1 MSTFIIKT
9 KNYFS
14 DWTLFEI
21 SWLVISTLIMLT
33 LSLLWKDSPM
43 ALISGVTGIIS
54 VVLCAKGKISTYVFA
69 CVNVGLYAI
78 IAYQNRL
85 FGEVMLNGFYYLP
98 MNVVGFYMWHKQKD
112 NDGTVLVR
120 RLTAK
125 QIILLIIGVLIAII
139 AYWRILVS
147 LGGNLQIIDSITTI
161 LAIVAF
167 LLQIGR
173 FMEQWILWMIIN
185 VFSITMWSLLLQTPD
200 GSVTMIIMFSAYL
213 INGIYGFKNWLK
225 LSKINESNTN

>member
-1 MSTFIIKT
+1 MSTLVMKT

-21 SWLVISTLIMLT
+21 SWLIISTLTMLT
-33 LSLLWKDSPM
+33 LSIVWGDSPM

-54 VVLCAKGKISTYVFA
+54 VVLCAKGKISTYAFA

-98 MNVVGFYMWHKQKD
+98 MNIVGFYMWHKQKD
-112 NDGTVLVR
+112 DEGTVIAR

-125 QIILLIIGVLIAII
+125 QIILLVIGLLIAIT
-139 AYWRILVS
+139 AYWRVLVA
-147 LGGNLQIIDSITTI
+147 LGGNLQLIDSITTV
-161 LAIVAF
+161 LSIVAF

-173 FMEQWILWMIIN
+173 FIEQWILWMIIN
-185 VFSITMWSLLLQTPD
+185 VFSITMWSLLLGAPE

-213 INGIYGFKNWLK
+213 INGVYGFRNWLK
-225 LSKINESNTN
+225 LSNVN

>member
-1 MSTFIIKT
+1 MSTLVMKT

-21 SWLVISTLIMLT
+21 SWLIISTLTMLT
-33 LSLLWKDSPM
+33 LSIVWGDSPM

-54 VVLCAKGKISTYVFA
+54 VVLCAKGKISTYAFA

-98 MNVVGFYMWHKQKD
+98 MNIVGFYMWRKQKD
-112 NDGTVLVR
+112 DEGTVIAR

-125 QIILLIIGVLIAII
+125 QIILLIIGLLIAIT
-139 AYWRILVS
+139 AYWRVLVA
-147 LGGNLQIIDSITTI
+147 LGGNLQLIDSITTV
-161 LAIVAF
+161 LSIVAF

-173 FMEQWILWMIIN
+173 FMEQWI
-185 VFSITMWSLLLQTPD
+185 
-200 GSVTMIIMFSAYL
+200 
-213 INGIYGFKNWLK
+213 
-225 LSKINESNTN
+225 

>member
-1 MSTFIIKT
+1 MSTLVMKT

-21 SWLVISTLIMLT
+21 SWLIISTLTMLT
-33 LSLLWKDSPM
+33 LSIIWGDSPM

-54 VVLCAKGKISTYVFA
+54 VVLCAKGKISTYAFA

-98 MNVVGFYMWHKQKD
+98 MNIVGFYMWRKQKD
-112 NDGTVLVR
+112 DAGTVIVR
-120 RLTAK
+120 RLTPK
-125 QIILLIIGVLIAII
+125 QIILLIIRLLIAIT
-139 AYWRILVS
+139 AYWRVLVA
-147 LGGNLQIIDSITTI
+147 LGENLQLIDSMTTI
-161 LAIVAF
+161 PSIVAF

-185 VFSITMWSLLLQTPD
+185 VFSITMWSLLLGTPE

-213 INGIYGFKNWLK
+213 INGVYGFRNWLK
-225 LSKINESNTN
+225 LSKVN

>member
-1 MSTFIIKT
+1 MSTLVMKT

-21 SWLVISTLIMLT
+21 SWLIISTLTMLT
-33 LSLLWKDSPM
+33 LSIIWGDSPM

-54 VVLCAKGKISTYVFA
+54 VVLCAKGKISTYAFA
-69 CVNVGLYAI
+69 TINVGLYAI

-98 MNVVGFYMWHKQKD
+98 MNIVGFYMWRKQKD
-112 NDGTVLVR
+112 DAGTVIVR
-120 RLTAK
+120 RLTPK
-125 QIILLIIGVLIAII
+125 QIILLIIGLLIAIT
-139 AYWRILVS
+139 AYWRVLVA
-147 LGGNLQIIDSITTI
+147 LGGNLQLIDSITTV
-161 LAIVAF
+161 LSIVAF

-185 VFSITMWSLLLQTPD
+185 VFSITMWSLLLGTPE

-213 INGIYGFKNWLK
+213 INGVYGFRNWLK
-225 LSKINESNTN
+225 LSKVN

>member
-1 MSTFIIKT
+1 MSALVMKT

-14 DWTLFEI
+14 DWSIFEI
-21 SWLVISTLIMLT
+21 SWLIISTLTMLI
-33 LSLLWKDSPM
+33 LSIVWGDTPM

-54 VVLCAKGKISTYVFA
+54 VVLCAKGKISTYAFA
-69 CVNVGLYAI
+69 TINVGLYAI

-98 MNVVGFYMWHKQKD
+98 MNLVGFYMWRKQK
-112 NDGTVLVR
+112 NDEGTVIAR

-125 QIILLIIGVLIAII
+125 QIFLLVIGLVIAIVDYWRVLIA
-139 AYWRILVS
+139 
-147 LGGNLQIIDSITTI
+147 LGGNLQLIDSTTTI
-161 LAIVAF
+161 LSIVAF

-173 FMEQWILWMIIN
+173 FTEQWILWMIIN
-185 VFSITMWSLLLQTPD
+185 VFSIMMWTLLLGTPD

-213 INGIYGFKNWLK
+213 INGIYGYRNWLK
-225 LSKINESNTN
+225 LSKNK

>member
-1 MSTFIIKT
+1 MSTLVMKT

-21 SWLVISTLIMLT
+21 SWLIISTLTMLT
-33 LSLLWKDSPM
+33 LSIIWGDSPM

-54 VVLCAKGKISTYVFA
+54 VVLCAKGKISTYAFA

-98 MNVVGFYMWHKQKD
+98 MNIVGFYMWRKQKD
-112 NDGTVLVR
+112 DAGTVIVR
-120 RLTAK
+120 RLTPK
-125 QIILLIIGVLIAII
+125 QIILLIIGLLIAIT
-139 AYWRILVS
+139 AYWRVLVA
-147 LGGNLQIIDSITTI
+147 LGGILQLIDSITTV
-161 LAIVAF
+161 LSIVAF

-185 VFSITMWSLLLQTPD
+185 VFSITMWSLLLGTPE

-213 INGIYGFKNWLK
+213 INGVYGFRNWLK
-225 LSKINESNTN
+225 LSKVN

>member
-1 MSTFIIKT
+1 MSTLVIKT

-21 SWLVISTLIMLT
+21 SWLIISTLTMLM
-33 LSLLWKDSPM
+33 LSIVWGDSPM

-54 VVLCAKGKISTYVFA
+54 VVLCAKGKISTYAFA
-69 CVNVGLYAI
+69 SVNVGLYAI

-98 MNVVGFYMWHKQKD
+98 MNIVGFYMWRKQK
-112 NDGTVLVR
+112 NDEGTVIAR

-125 QIILLIIGVLIAII
+125 QVILLVIGLLIAIT
-139 AYWRILVS
+139 AYWRVLVA
-147 LGGNLQIIDSITTI
+147 LGGNLQLLDSITTV
-161 LAIVAF
+161 LSIVAF

-173 FMEQWILWMIIN
+173 FMEQWILWIIIN
-185 VFSITMWSLLLQTPD
+185 VFSITMWSLLLGTPQ

-213 INGIYGFKNWLK
+213 INGVYGFRNWLK
-225 LSKINESNTN
+225 LSNVN

>member
-1 MSTFIIKT
+1 MSTLVMKT

-21 SWLVISTLIMLT
+21 SWLIISTLTMLT
-33 LSLLWKDSPM
+33 LSIVWGDSPM
-43 ALISGVTGIIS
+43 ALISGITGIIS
-54 VVLCAKGKISTYVFA
+54 VVLCAKGKISTYAFA

-98 MNVVGFYMWHKQKD
+98 MNIVGFYMWRKQKD
-112 NDGTVLVR
+112 DEGTVIAR

-125 QIILLIIGVLIAII
+125 QIILLVIGLLIAIT
-139 AYWRILVS
+139 AYWRVLVA
-147 LGGNLQIIDSITTI
+147 LGGNLQLIDSITTV
-161 LAIVAF
+161 LSIVAF

-185 VFSITMWSLLLQTPD
+185 VFSITMWSLLLGTPE

-213 INGIYGFKNWLK
+213 INGVYGFRNWLK
-225 LSKINESNTN
+225 LSNVN

>member
-1 MSTFIIKT
+1 MSTLVMKT

-21 SWLVISTLIMLT
+21 SWLIISTLTMFT
-33 LSLLWKDSPM
+33 LSIIWGDSPM

-54 VVLCAKGKISTYVFA
+54 VVLCAKGKISTYAFA

-98 MNVVGFYMWHKQKD
+98 MNIVGFYMWRKQKD
-112 NDGTVLVR
+112 DAGTVIVR
-120 RLTAK
+120 RLTPK
-125 QIILLIIGVLIAII
+125 QIILLIIGLLIAIT
-139 AYWRILVS
+139 AYWRVLVA
-147 LGGNLQIIDSITTI
+147 LGGNLQLIDSITTI
-161 LAIVAF
+161 LSIVAF

-185 VFSITMWSLLLQTPD
+185 VFSITMWSLLLGTPE

-213 INGIYGFKNWLK
+213 INGVYGFRNWLK
-225 LSKINESNTN
+225 LSKVNESNTN

>member
-1 MSTFIIKT
+1 MSTLVMKT

-21 SWLVISTLIMLT
+21 SWLIISTLTMFT
-33 LSLLWKDSPM
+33 LSIIWGDSPM

-54 VVLCAKGKISTYVFA
+54 VVLCAKGKISTYAFA

-98 MNVVGFYMWHKQKD
+98 MNIVGFYMWRKQKD
-112 NDGTVLVR
+112 DAGTVIVR
-120 RLTAK
+120 RLTPK
-125 QIILLIIGVLIAII
+125 QIILLIIGLLIAIT
-139 AYWRILVS
+139 AYWRVLVA
-147 LGGNLQIIDSITTI
+147 LGGNLQLIDSITTV
-161 LAIVAF
+161 LSIVAF

-185 VFSITMWSLLLQTPD
+185 VFSITMWSLLLGTPE

-213 INGIYGFKNWLK
+213 INGVYGFRNWLK
-225 LSKINESNTN
+225 LSKVN

>member
-1 MSTFIIKT
+1 MSTLVMKT

-21 SWLVISTLIMLT
+21 SWLIISTLTMLT
-33 LSLLWKDSPM
+33 LSIIWGDSPM
-43 ALISGVTGIIS
+43 AMISGVTGIIS

-69 CVNVGLYAI
+69 CVKVGLYAI

-98 MNVVGFYMWHKQKD
+98 MNIVGFYMWRKQKD
-112 NDGTVLVR
+112 DAGTVIVR
-120 RLTAK
+120 RLTPK
-125 QIILLIIGVLIAII
+125 QIILLIIGLLIAIT
-139 AYWRILVS
+139 AYWRVLVA
-147 LGGNLQIIDSITTI
+147 LGGNLQLIDSITTI
-161 LAIVAF
+161 LSIVAF

-185 VFSITMWSLLLQTPD
+185 VFSITMWSLLLGTPE

-213 INGIYGFKNWLK
+213 INGVYGFRNWLK
-225 LSKINESNTN
+225 LSKVN

>member
-1 MSTFIIKT
+1 MSTLVMKT

-21 SWLVISTLIMLT
+21 SWLIISTFTMLT
-33 LSLLWKDSPM
+33 LSIVWGDSPM

-54 VVLCAKGKISTYVFA
+54 VVLCAKGKISTYAFA

-85 FGEVMLNGFYYLP
+85 FGEVMLYGFYYLP
-98 MNVVGFYMWHKQKD
+98 MNIVGFYMWRKQKD
-112 NDGTVLVR
+112 DEGTVIAR

-125 QIILLIIGVLIAII
+125 QIILLIIGLLIAIT
-139 AYWRILVS
+139 AYWRVLVA
-147 LGGNLQIIDSITTI
+147 LGGNLQLIDSITTI
-161 LAIVAF
+161 LSIVAF

-185 VFSITMWSLLLQTPD
+185 VFSITMWSLLLGTPE

-213 INGIYGFKNWLK
+213 INGVYGFRNWLK
-225 LSKINESNTN
+225 LSKVN

>member
-1 MSTFIIKT
+1 MSTLVMKT

-21 SWLVISTLIMLT
+21 SWLIISTLTMLT
-33 LSLLWKDSPM
+33 LSIIWGDSPM

-69 CVNVGLYAI
+69 CVKVGLYAI

-98 MNVVGFYMWHKQKD
+98 MNIVGFYMWRKQKD
-112 NDGTVLVR
+112 DAGTVIVR
-120 RLTAK
+120 RLTPK
-125 QIILLIIGVLIAII
+125 QIILLIIGLLIAIT
-139 AYWRILVS
+139 AYWRVLVA
-147 LGGNLQIIDSITTI
+147 LGGNLQLIDSITTV
-161 LAIVAF
+161 LSIVAF

-185 VFSITMWSLLLQTPD
+185 VFSITMWSLLLGTPE

-213 INGIYGFKNWLK
+213 INGVYGFRNWLK
-225 LSKINESNTN
+225 LSKVN

>member
-1 MSTFIIKT
+1 MSTLVMKT

-21 SWLVISTLIMLT
+21 SWLIISTLTMLT
-33 LSLLWKDSPM
+33 LSIIWGDSPM

-69 CVNVGLYAI
+69 CVKVGLYAI

-85 FGEVMLNGFYYLP
+85 FGEVMLYGFYYLP
-98 MNVVGFYMWHKQKD
+98 MNIVGFYMWRKQKD
-112 NDGTVLVR
+112 DAGTVIVR
-120 RLTAK
+120 RLTPK
-125 QIILLIIGVLIAII
+125 QIILLIIGLLIAIT
-139 AYWRILVS
+139 AYWRVLVA
-147 LGGNLQIIDSITTI
+147 LGGNLQLIDSITTI
-161 LAIVAF
+161 LSIVAF

-185 VFSITMWSLLLQTPD
+185 VFSITMWSLLLGTPE

-213 INGIYGFKNWLK
+213 INGVYGFRNWLK
-225 LSKINESNTN
+225 LSKVN

>member
-1 MSTFIIKT
+1 MSTLVMKT

-21 SWLVISTLIMLT
+21 SWLIISTLTMLT
-33 LSLLWKDSPM
+33 LSIIWGDSPM

-69 CVNVGLYAI
+69 CVKVGLYAI

-98 MNVVGFYMWHKQKD
+98 MNIVGFYMWRKQKD
-112 NDGTVLVR
+112 DAGTVIVR
-120 RLTAK
+120 RLTPK
-125 QIILLIIGVLIAII
+125 QIILLIIGLLIAIT
-139 AYWRILVS
+139 AYWRVLVA
-147 LGGNLQIIDSITTI
+147 LGGNLQLIDSITTI
-161 LAIVAF
+161 LSIVAF

-185 VFSITMWSLLLQTPD
+185 VFSITMWSLLLGTPE

-213 INGIYGFKNWLK
+213 INGVYGFRNWLK
-225 LSKINESNTN
+225 LSKVN

>member
-1 MSTFIIKT
+1 MSTLVMKT

-21 SWLVISTLIMLT
+21 SWLIISTLTMLT
-33 LSLLWKDSPM
+33 LSIVWGDSPM

-54 VVLCAKGKISTYVFA
+54 VVLCAKGKISTYAFA

-98 MNVVGFYMWHKQKD
+98 MNIVGFYMWRNQKD
-112 NDGTVLVR
+112 DEGTVIVR
-120 RLTAK
+120 RLTPK
-125 QIILLIIGVLIAII
+125 QILLLIIGLLIAIT
-139 AYWRILVS
+139 AYWRVLVA
-147 LGGNLQIIDSITTI
+147 LGGNLQLIDSITTI
-161 LAIVAF
+161 LSIVAF

-185 VFSITMWSLLLQTPD
+185 VFSITMWSLLLGTPE

-213 INGIYGFKNWLK
+213 INGVYGFRNWLK
-225 LSKINESNTN
+225 LSKVN